1 VKLSYGEFNRGFN
14 VLLSKPKVCMKDEE
28 DVSMEVAMERA
39 RQVARGKRA
48 ENPLRERVGRPA
60 HALLISPN
68 PFY

>member
-1 VKLSYGEFNRGFN
+1 
-14 VLLSKPKVCMKDEE
+14 MKDEE